1 MIGLVNLAP
10 DEDEYIFDVDVERAK
25 KFGKTIAIEYLGMFD
40 DFGVP
45 IQSNLIVKNC
55 AGVVG
60 EDTVFP
66 GPFLDVAAA

>member
-1 MIGLVNLAP
+1 MIGLVNLVP

-25 KFGKTIAIEYLGMFD
+25 KFGKTIAIEYLGMYD
-40 DFGVP
+40 GFGMA

-55 AGVVG
+55 SGMVG
-60 EDTVFP
+60 EDAVFP